1 MSFSQHLVLWLH
13 VAFVI
18 FTIGPVTLAIM
29 STPRHIRKRDIRIL
43 RYLTRM
49 TLVFGIGSLGVL
61 VAGIVLASMLGK
73 SAKPWII
80 ISETLFV
87 VTIVLLGLI
96 HRDQRHA
103 IKSLETAAATA
114 ASATVAASKPADLA
128 GSATAAGLPSE
139 PVAQPEAA
147 PAQAAPA
154 QAAPAQAAPAQ
165 HQQGT
170 GPGQAPVADADP
182 GGEQPSGQPGGQPT
196 GAQTPAAQQAAA
208 QTHAADAA
216 AIPAH
221 MANVERGRIAMMG
234 GVVSVIWLVVLVLM
248 VWNG

>member
-29 STPRHIRKRDIRIL
+29 STPRYIRKRDIRIV

-49 TLVFGIGSLGVL
+49 TLVFGIGTIGVL
-61 VAGIVLASMLGK
+61 IVGVVLSSMIGK

-80 ISETLFV
+80 VSETLFV
-87 VTIVLLGLI
+87 VSVLLLGLI

-103 IKSLETAAATA
+103 IKALETAVATA
-114 ASATVAASKPADLA
+114 ASVTAAASTVADLA
-128 GSATAAGLPSE
+128 GSGTAGQLPDE
-139 PVAQPEAA
+139 PPVQAQPVQAQ
-147 PAQAAPA
+147 PAQAQPA
-154 QAAPAQAAPAQ
+154 QAQAVQATQAQPTDARSPG
-165 HQQGT
+165 GT
-170 GPGQAPVADADP
+170 GLREASGAEAAASGQ
-182 GGEQPSGQPGGQPT
+182 QPSGQPESGQH
-196 GAQTPAAQQAAA
+196 PAAPG
-208 QTHAADAA
+208 QTADAA

-221 MANVERGRIAMMG
+221 MANVERGRIAMIG
-234 GVVSVIWLVVLVLM
+234 GVVTVIWLVVLVLM